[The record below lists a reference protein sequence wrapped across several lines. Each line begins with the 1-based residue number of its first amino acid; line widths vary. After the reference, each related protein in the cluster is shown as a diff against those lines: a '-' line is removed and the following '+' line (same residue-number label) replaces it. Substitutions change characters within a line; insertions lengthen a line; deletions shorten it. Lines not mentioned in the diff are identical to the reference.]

1 MRNSKFGD
9 KIFDNPNMALIV
21 DYPGSGMAAAA
32 PEYTKPLS
40 NDTTNEKHIIDLLG
54 AQYSTMEAS
63 E

>member
-1 MRNSKFGD
+1 
-9 KIFDNPNMALIV
+9 MALIV

-40 NDTTNEKHIIDLLG
+40 NDKTNEKHIIDLLG
-54 AQYSTMEAS
+54 ALNSTTEAS